1 MGDNKKDNLDLFRL
15 KEPGETQKRKRE
27 YAYVT
32 VLGVL
37 FLVLTYIEFLLF
49 DFSHSLPFVHSIF
62 FIGLVNFNI
71 ILFLLLTYFIFRN
84 VVKVFTERRDGIF
97 GGTLKSKLIA
107 AFVSFS
113 VIPTLLMF
121 LISVFYINNS
131 FDKWFSEKMSGVL
144 KSSLEVTNEYYS
156 NAKKRNYHFAR
167 IMAEDIDFGQD
178 RDTLS
183 IILENFR
190 QNYRLDSVEYYP
202 DFFSPR
208 IVAVDPDKALPE
220 LPEVSL
226 EFKKKGLADN
236 AEGSTIHHFA
246 EGNLVRV
253 IVPVKDFRS
262 AIVVSSFIPLSLI
275 SKIEDIASAYQD
287 FRNINPIEYPI
298 KSIYLIILVLMT
310 LFIMLG
316 ATWFGFHLAKQLSI
330 PLQALGE
337 ASRNVAQGEYKSL
350 EMNTASDEINE
361 LIANF
366 NNMTHALE
374 SSEGE
379 IKEANFALRK
389 TLSQIDEYNR
399 YMEVVLGNVSTGV
412 ITVDQDGIITMIN
425 RHAEGLLKIKASEFV
440 GRKAKEVLS
449 GDYYDVFNDMLRSM
463 KKSAAFRLQKE
474 VMLRIHER
482 PVPVRL
488 TVSVLKADKGK
499 EIGQVFVFDDMSD
512 VVRAQRAAA
521 WTEVARRIAHEIKNP
536 LTPIKLSAQ
545 RLSKKFGGK
554 IDDEAFSQCTNMI
567 IEQVDDLKHLVNEF
581 SNYARLPQSHPTI
594 ADLNKVIEQSLVL
607 FSLGEKGI
615 NFQFDASS
623 DLPEFLFDPDQM
635 KRVITNLIDN
645 AVSAVSDV
653 EKPRIQIETRYNA
666 PLKLATICVK
676 DNGPGVPPQIVDR
689 VFEPYVTTKSDGT
702 GLGLAIVKRTVED
715 HNGYIR
721 ALRNKPQGT
730 KMLIELPVLI
740 ASTEESILK
749 SEEPTTEGW
758 V

>member
-1 MGDNKKDNLDLFRL
+1 MEKQNTSRSNEISTGPLERK
-15 KEPGETQKRKRE
+15 KRKRE
-27 YAYVT
+27 YLYVGI
-32 VLGVL
+32 LGVL
-37 FLVLTYIEFLLF
+37 FLILTYIEFRLF
-49 DFSHSLPFVHSIF
+49 DISHSLPFVHSIF

-71 ILFLLLTYFIFRN
+71 ILFLLLIFFIFRN

-97 GGTLKSKLIA
+97 GGTLKSKLVA

-113 VIPTLLMF
+113 VVPTLLMF

-167 IMAEDIDFGQD
+167 LMAEGIRPKMNQEDIKNQLNEFQKNYKVD
-178 RDTLS
+178 S
-183 IILENFR
+183 I
-190 QNYRLDSVEYYP
+190 EYYP

-208 IVAVDPDKALPE
+208 IVSVDPDKNLPE

-226 EFKKKGLADN
+226 EFKKKGMSDN

-246 EGNLVRV
+246 EGNLIRV
-253 IVPVKDFRS
+253 IVPVQREKG

-298 KSIYLIILVLMT
+298 KTIYLIILILMT
-310 LFIMLG
+310 LFITLG
-316 ATWFGFHLAKQLSI
+316 ATWFGFHLAKHLSV

-337 ASRNVAQGEYKSL
+337 ATRDIAKGDFKSL
-350 EMNTASDEINE
+350 TMNTGSDEINE

-366 NNMTHALE
+366 NNMSVALE
-374 SSEGE
+374 SSENE

-389 TLSQIDEYNR
+389 TLAQIDEYNR
-399 YMEVVLGNVSTGV
+399 YIEVVLSNVSTGV

-425 RHAEGLLKIKASEFV
+425 RHAENLLNIKSDKYV
-440 GRKAKEVLS
+440 GRKAAEALS
-449 GDYYDVFNDMLRSM
+449 DEYYKIFDQMLKSM
-463 KKSAAFRLQKE
+463 KINSALRLQKE
-474 VMLRIHER
+474 VIIRIHGR

-488 TVSVLKADKGK
+488 TVSVLKDDKFN
-499 EIGQVFVFDDMSD
+499 EIGKVFVFDDMSD

-545 RLSKKFGGK
+545 RLQKKFGTN
-554 IDDEAFSQCTNMI
+554 IEDEAFAQCTNMI

-581 SNYARLPQSHPTI
+581 SNYARLPQSRPTL
-594 ADLNKVIEQSLVL
+594 ADLNKVIEQALLL
-607 FSLGEKGI
+607 FQSANKNI
-615 NFQFDASS
+615 SIHFSPNKN
-623 DLPEFLFDPDQM
+623 LPAFLFDPDQM
-635 KRVITNLIDN
+635 KRVITNLMDN
-645 AVSAVSDV
+645 SISALSNQDDGEILV
-653 EKPRIQIETRYNA
+653 ETGYNKD
-666 PLKLATICVK
+666 LKLATICVK
-676 DNGPGVPPQIVDR
+676 DNGPGVPAEIIDR

-721 ALRNKPQGT
+721 FLRNKPTGT
-730 KMLIELPVLI
+730 KMLIELPVLT
-740 ASTEESILK
+740 ASTEESVMR
-749 SEEPTTEGW
+749 SEESTIEGW
-758 V
+758 I